1 MSAHHYFR
9 DFFYCDSGM
18 IPWLLLVEL
27 LSQDSRSLSQVV
39 DQCMLDFP
47 CSGEI
52 NFTIANAKEAIARVQ
67 QHYANQSHQL
77 STLDGISM
85 EFAQWRF
92 NLRSSNTE
100 PVVRLNVE
108 TRANSTLLAE
118 KVAELKG
125 LLVG

>member
-1 MSAHHYFR
+1 
-9 DFFYCDSGM
+9 
-18 IPWLLLVEL
+18 
-27 LSQDSRSLSQVV
+27 
-39 DQCMLDFP
+39 MLDFP

-52 NFTIANAKEAIARVQ
+52 NFTIANAKEAIVRVQ
-67 QHYANQSHQL
+67 QYYASQPHQL

-85 EFAQWRF
+85 DFGTWRF

-108 TRANSTLLAE
+108 TKGDASLLNA

-125 LLVG
+125 LLVS